1 MDHVQDQK
9 LVMTTV
15 MIEINGQPTGDAM
28 NYYILPL
35 VDSIHLPNMKPDSI
49 LGESLNLTS
58 NELINQELASTK
70 QFSCLVD

>member
-9 LVMTTV
+9 LVMTSV

-28 NYYILPL
+28 NYYILPV

-70 QFSCLVD
+70 QFSC

>member
-9 LVMTTV
+9 LVITTV

-28 NYYILPL
+28 NYYILPI

-49 LGESLNLTS
+49 LGESLNLMS

-70 QFSCLVD
+70 QFSCMID

>member
-28 NYYILPL
+28 NYYILPI

-49 LGESLNLTS
+49 LGESLNLMS

-70 QFSCLVD
+70 QFSCMID